1 MIIFNSHYGDF
12 SYRFLDKAENYK
24 KIEMKDLIVFFQK
37 SEEFLFCDFV
47 DYENNDDEDW
57 KRN

>member
-37 SEEFLFCDFV
+37 SEEFLFSDFV
-47 DYENNDDEDW
+47 DYENN
-57 KRN
+57 